1 MKRKE
6 CSRQEEIIHRM
17 QIYVAQCGDDEHQEE
32 KEKQRHGG
40 EVADLT
46 RQRTR
51 LQLLR
56 HGHPNL
62 ESRNQIRVAPRQVP
76 PLRSFVLAGGRERV
90 VGKVNIFEVRVHG
103 EIEILHL
110 RHAISQLVSPVVQT
124 L

>member
-1 MKRKE
+1 
-6 CSRQEEIIHRM
+6 M
-17 QIYVAQCGDDEHQEE
+17 QIYIAQCGDDEHQEE
-32 KEKQRHGG
+32 KEKQRHGSK
-40 EVADLT
+40 VADLS

-76 PLRSFVLAGGRERV
+76 PVRSFVLAGWRERV
-90 VGKVNIFEVRVHG
+90 VGKVNVFEIRMHG
-103 EIEILHL
+103 ESEILHL
-110 RHAISQLVSPVVQT
+110 RHAISQLVSPVVQA